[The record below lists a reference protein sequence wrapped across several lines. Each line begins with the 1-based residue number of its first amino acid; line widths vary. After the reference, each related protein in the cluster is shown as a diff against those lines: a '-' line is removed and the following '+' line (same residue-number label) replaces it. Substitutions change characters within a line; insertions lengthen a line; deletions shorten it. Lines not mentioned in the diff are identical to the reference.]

1 MASIFTL
8 ENIEDF
14 SEKLNIDE
22 LYEKKRQYDLGKLAL
37 YNKIL
42 NRIHVRIKTTSRQKV
57 DEQFCWFVVPELII
71 GVPKYDQAS
80 CIAYLMDK
88 LKENGFNV
96 RYIHPNTLF
105 ISWVHWVPSYVRT
118 ELKKKTGIIIDEYG
132 QKVDDGT
139 DNNNNNNNNSLGLTL
154 NRNSNKLRLEDKN
167 PNDFLINIKNP
178 NDNQNP
184 ENLLKQKKNYTPIT
198 SYKPTGNFVYNEDLL
213 NKIEDKFL

>member
-14 SEKLNIDE
+14 SEKLNMDE
-22 LYEKKRQYDLGKLAL
+22 LYEKKRQHDLSKLAL

-42 NRIHVRIKTTSRQKV
+42 NRIHVRIKTTSRQKME
-57 DEQFCWFVVPELII
+57 EQFCWFVVPEVII

-118 ELKKKTGIIIDEYG
+118 ELKKKTGIVINEYG
-132 QKVDDGT
+132 QKIDADGNVT
-139 DNNNNNNNNSLGLTL
+139 NKNDNT
-154 NRNSNKLRLEDKN
+154 LRLEDKN
-167 PNDFLINIKNP
+167 PNDFMF
-178 NDNQNP
+178 
-184 ENLLKQKKNYTPIT
+184 NLKKNNGEEVNDKPKKTYTPIT
-198 SYKPTGNFVYNEDLL
+198 SYKPSGNFVYNDELL

>member
-8 ENIEDF
+8 ENIDDF

-22 LYEKKRQYDLGKLAL
+22 LYEKKRQYDLSKLAL

-42 NRIHVRIKTTSRQKV
+42 NRIHVRIRTTSRQKI

-88 LKENGFNV
+88 LKENGFNI

-105 ISWVHWVPSYVRT
+105 ISWLHWVPSYVRT

-132 QKVDDGT
+132 QKVDDGND
-139 DNNNNNNNNSLGLTL
+139 DNNNNNVFGLTP
-154 NRNSNKLRLEDKN
+154 NRSNGKLKIEDRN
-167 PNDFLINIKNP
+167 PNDLMFNNKNQGSQQNPANIK
-178 NDNQNP
+178 
-184 ENLLKQKKNYTPIT
+184 EKKNYTPIA
-198 SYKPTGNFVYNEDLL
+198 SYKPSGNFVYNDELL

>member
-22 LYEKKRQYDLGKLAL
+22 LYEKKRQYDLSKLAL

-42 NRIHVRIKTTSRQKV
+42 NRIHIRIKTTSRQKI

-88 LKENGFNV
+88 LKENGFNI

-105 ISWVHWVPSYVRT
+105 ISWLHWVPSYVRT

-132 QKVDDGT
+132 QKIDGLDG
-139 DNNNNNNNNSLGLTL
+139 DNNNNNNS
-154 NRNSNKLRLEDKN
+154 KLKIEDKN
-167 PNDFLINIKNP
+167 PNDLMFNLKNP
-178 NDNQNP
+178 DNQKLNQD
-184 ENLLKQKKNYTPIT
+184 NLKQKKNYTPIT
-198 SYKPTGNFVYNEDLL
+198 SYKPSGNFVYNDDLL